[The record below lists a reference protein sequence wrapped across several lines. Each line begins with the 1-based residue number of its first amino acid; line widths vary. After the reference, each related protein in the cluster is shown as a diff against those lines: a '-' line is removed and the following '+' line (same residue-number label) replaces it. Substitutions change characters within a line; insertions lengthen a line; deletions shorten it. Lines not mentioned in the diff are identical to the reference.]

1 MQKFKINFFRYSLDS
16 ILVNWPAKI
25 SIEIST
31 QINSFSNAILKNP
44 NILELRKGYCSL
56 LIIFKTEIDNYE
68 EICNSLLEIH
78 KKLKSIHPAKNQ
90 FGKFQFVMKR
100 VFI

>member
-44 NILELRKGYCSL
+44 NILEINLVILFKGSAAAAVA
-56 LIIFKTEIDNYE
+56 
-68 EICNSLLEIH
+68 LEMTRQ
-78 KKLKSIHPAKNQ
+78 K
-90 FGKFQFVMKR
+90 
-100 VFI
+100 

>member
-44 NILELRKGYCSL
+44 NILELRNGYCSL

-68 EICNSLLEIH
+68 EICNSFRITRN
-78 KKLKSIHPAKNQ
+78 LKVFILQKNQ
-90 FGKFQFVMKR
+90 FAFSLL
-100 VFI
+100 

>member
-56 LIIFKTEIDNYE
+56 LIIQNR
-68 EICNSLLEIH
+68 N
-78 KKLKSIHPAKNQ
+78 
-90 FGKFQFVMKR
+90 
-100 VFI
+100 

>member
-25 SIEIST
+25 SIESST

-44 NILELRKGYCSL
+44 NILELREGYC
-56 LIIFKTEIDNYE
+56 
-68 EICNSLLEIH
+68 
-78 KKLKSIHPAKNQ
+78 
-90 FGKFQFVMKR
+90 
-100 VFI
+100 